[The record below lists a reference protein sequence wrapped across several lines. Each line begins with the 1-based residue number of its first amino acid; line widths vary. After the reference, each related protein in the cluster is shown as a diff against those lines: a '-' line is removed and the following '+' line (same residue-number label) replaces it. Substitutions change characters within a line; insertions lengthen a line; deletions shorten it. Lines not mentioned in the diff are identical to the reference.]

1 MSLRQGSFPPPTSH
15 LECKLRHCETAV
27 SETAVS
33 ETAVS
38 LRLKT
43 VASPYFYF
51 AGEAHSRP
59 VPLAL
64 SPEITYFV

>member
-1 MSLRQGSFPPPTSH
+1 MCPGGKAHPPPTSH
-15 LECKLRHCETAV
+15 LEYKLRHCETAV
-27 SETAVS
+27 SEMAVS

-38 LRLKT
+38 LQQKT
-43 VASPYFYF
+43 AASPYFYF
-51 AGEAHSRP
+51 AGKTHSRP